1 MILLAWLGLI
11 ALVHVVR
18 TAMRPEVVEPQPRC
32 LDCEDRRF
40 LDVRGL
46 DLHRRA
52 AHPDCFE
59 DRPVTP
65 DDVYRM
71 DGGHHGDAT

>member
-1 MILLAWLGLI
+1 MMLLAWLGMV
-11 ALVHVVR
+11 AVVHMVR
-18 TAMRPEVVEPQPRC
+18 TALRPEQIEPRPRC

-52 AHPDCFE
+52 AHPDTFD
-59 DRPVTP
+59 DRQVVPAE
-65 DDVYRM
+65 YRPE
-71 DGGHHGDAT
+71 GT